1 MIRPAFREP
10 ERRVK
15 KMNLFDAISANKRN
29 SIILMLSVVFLISL
43 IIALF
48 SYALGLD
55 EFGMTGGILFA
66 LAYVIINYFY
76 AGNILL
82 SLSRA
87 KPVKKTE
94 YPYLYNLV
102 EGLALAAEIPK
113 PKLYMIDEEG
123 MNAFATGRDPKHAV
137 IVVTKGLVEN
147 MNRQE
152 LEGVI
157 AHEMSHIMNYDI
169 RFMMLSV
176 VLVGLIGMLSEVF
189 LRSLFW
195 GGGRRRGSG
204 NAVLLLI
211 AIVLSILAPIFA
223 IMVRFAISRQREYL
237 ADASAARLTRYP
249 PGLASALKK
258 IKAHYKPIKA
268 ANSETAP
275 LYIVNPIKKGIA
287 GMFAT
292 HPPIEDRIKKLEEM

>member
-1 MIRPAFREP
+1 
-10 ERRVK
+10 
-15 KMNLFDAISANKRN
+15 MNLFDAISANKRN
-29 SIILMLSVVFLISL
+29 SIILMLSVIFLISL
-43 IIALF
+43 IIAIF

-55 EFGMTGGILFA
+55 EFGLTGGIIFA

-76 AGNILL
+76 AGSIIL
-82 SLSRA
+82 SLSSA

-113 PKLYMIDEEG
+113 PKLYMINEAG

-195 GGGRRRGSG
+195 GGGRRKGSG

-211 AIVLSILAPIFA
+211 AVVLSILAPIFA
-223 IMVRFAISRQREYL
+223 IIIRFAISRQREYL

-292 HPPIEDRIKKLEEM
+292 HPPIEDRIKKLEQM

>member
-76 AGNILL
+76 AGTILL